1 MFFLDK
7 LVSKVRQEYR
17 RRGKVSFPYG
27 IIPPSSGAG
36 DLYVKY
42 LVWIPK
48 KLKSSEKDALE
59 SMRQSESFVP
69 NLSREDKNLF
79 DKMKE
84 NF

>member
-1 MFFLDK
+1 MSSF
-7 LVSKVRQEYR
+7 YY
-17 RRGKVSFPYG
+17 GK
-27 IIPPSSGAG
+27 IPPGSGTG

-48 KLKSSEKDALE
+48 KLKSSEKDVLE

>member
-1 MFFLDK
+1 M
-7 LVSKVRQEYR
+7 
-17 RRGKVSFPYG
+17 
-27 IIPPSSGAG
+27 
-36 DLYVKY
+36 KY

-84 NF
+84 NFKICENFVEKVCRLKNSSYLCNPNNKATSYNR

>member
-1 MFFLDK
+1 MSRI
-7 LVSKVRQEYR
+7 SKE
-17 RRGKVSFPYG
+17 GKCLFSLWNNSYG
-27 IIPPSSGAG
+27 SGTG

-42 LVWIPK
+42 IVWIPK
-48 KLKSSEKDALE
+48 KLKSSGKDALE